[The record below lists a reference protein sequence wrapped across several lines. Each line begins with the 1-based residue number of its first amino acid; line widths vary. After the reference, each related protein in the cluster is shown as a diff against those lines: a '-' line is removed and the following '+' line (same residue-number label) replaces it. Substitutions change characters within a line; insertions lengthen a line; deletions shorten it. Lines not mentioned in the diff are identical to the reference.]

1 VVVVELASRAA
12 VASLSWAA
20 TCLPPLSGVG
30 PSAPPQTQSP
40 DSPAPAPAMDDH
52 GHGRR
57 HPRIHTYLYPV
68 LYVRKVSALS
78 PTV

>member
-40 DSPAPAPAMDDH
+40 DSPAPAVRHQHQPWMIMVMDDDIH
-52 GHGRR
+52 GST
-57 HPRIHTYLYPV
+57 PISIQYCT
-68 LYVRKVSALS
+68 YVR
-78 PTV
+78 